1 MNTRIVLLELDR
13 RCHQPI
19 DPWRPLIFSIAF
31 VILAKRYTWEEDCQV
46 VCTLFKKTVV
56 YIDDGGDNYS
66 SEINASTTFCEKS
79 K

>member
-31 VILAKRYTWEEDCQV
+31 VVLAKRYTWEKNCQV
-46 VCTLFKKTVV
+46 VFV
-56 YIDDGGDNYS
+56 
-66 SEINASTTFCEKS
+66 
-79 K
+79 